1 MPADVYIQRRFDSV
15 LYEVF
20 EGRRKLEKYLSR
32 ADLLAY
38 DQVLARYLKKDIIIE
53 KIRREAYFDYN
64 VLSQAGQEL
73 DQIEDKKNSDEIQG
87 MKMRNHQLSFSQV
100 IKNEDAIYKFIAYTG
115 VLEKNR
121 REKRDETKS
130 NPILAQGGDTF
141 E

>member
-121 REKRDETKS
+121 R
-130 NPILAQGGDTF
+130 
-141 E
+141 